1 MAVIISES
9 DMQFGEYEEEQVFQ
23 LEKSRQYTE
32 KLRPNGVKSC
42 EFILRRNNK
51 LYFVEAK
58 KSCPK
63 QITADTPKEKI
74 AKYNEYIQDIAL
86 KMRHSLT
93 LYSNILLERYGAE
106 DVPELLR
113 EKNMSNLEIRLVL
126 VVKNAE
132 KEWLI
137 PFQDV
142 FRKVLQDELR
152 IWKIPS
158 FSIIN
163 EETAREKHFVIINE

>member
-1 MAVIISES
+1 MAVIIPES
-9 DMQFGEYEEEQVFQ
+9 DMKFGAYEENQVFRI
-23 LEKSRQYTE
+23 ERSSQYTE
-32 KLRPNGVKSC
+32 KLRPNGIKCC
-42 EFILRRNNK
+42 EFILRRGNK

-63 QITADTPKEKI
+63 QITADTPEEKI
-74 AKYNEYIQDIAL
+74 TKYNEYIDEVAL

-93 LYSNILLERYGAE
+93 LYANILLERYAAE
-106 DVPELLR
+106 GIPKQLR
-113 EKNMSNLEIRLVL
+113 EKNLSNLEVRLVL

-132 KEWLI
+132 KEWLV

-142 FRKVLQDELR
+142 FRNVLQDELR

-163 EETAREKHFVIINE
+163 EATARERKLII